1 MLPVCLL
8 ELDMTNLVLRFRAPD
23 RPGIV
28 ARIGSLVAGHDGD
41 IREAQVYGDEETGGF
56 FVRMAIAIAMSRQE
70 LAAILAPAAG
80 EMALDWSLHDS
91 ADKLRVLIA
100 VSKFGH
106 CLVDLIHKSEI
117 GQLPIEIVGV
127 VSNHETMRKTAE
139 WHGLPYHHLPMSEGK
154 EPQEKSFL
162 DLVDSTGAELTV
174 LARYMQI
181 LSDDFSA
188 QLLGRCINIHHS
200 FLPSFKGAKP
210 YHQAHMRGVKL
221 IGATAHYVTPEL
233 DEGPI
238 IEQDVRRVSH
248 AVTADEMVAIGR
260 EVEASV
266 LSRAV
271 RWHAEHRVFLND
283 HKTVVLA

>member
-1 MLPVCLL
+1 
-8 ELDMTNLVLRFRAPD
+8 MTSNLVLRFRATD

-28 ARIGSLVAGHDGD
+28 ARVTSLITLHGGD
-41 IREAQVYGDEETGGF
+41 IRAAEVYGDSDTGSF
-56 FVRMAIAIAMSRQE
+56 FCRMELDSPVRRDE
-70 LAAILAPAAG
+70 LAAEFLPIAQDFD
-80 EMALDWSLHDS
+80 LDWDIKDL
-91 ADKLRVLIA
+91 ARKVRVLIA

-106 CLVDLIHKSEI
+106 CLVDLIHKAEI

-127 VSNHETMRKTAE
+127 VSNHETMREMVE
-139 WHGLPYHHLPMSEGK
+139 WHRLSYHHLPIADGK
-154 EPQEKSFL
+154 EAQEARFL
-162 DLVDSTGAELTV
+162 DIIRETGTELTV

-181 LSDDFSA
+181 LSDAFSRA
-188 QLLGRCINIHHS
+188 LDGRCINIHHS

-210 YHQAHMRGVKL
+210 YHQAHVRGVKI
-221 IGATAHYVTPEL
+221 IGATAHFVTADL

-260 EVEASV
+260 EIEASV

-271 RWHAEHRVFLND
+271 RWHAEHRIFPNGN
-283 HKTVVLA
+283 KTVVI